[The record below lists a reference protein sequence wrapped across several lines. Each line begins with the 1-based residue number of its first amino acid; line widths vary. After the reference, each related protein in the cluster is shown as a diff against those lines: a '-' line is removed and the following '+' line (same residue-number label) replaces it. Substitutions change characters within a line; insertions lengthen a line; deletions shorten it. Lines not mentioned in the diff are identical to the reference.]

1 MTFPTSVQTAYDI
14 TRGVFNTL
22 GTVTVIAGMVGPKV
36 FQKIAQRGGVTY
48 STLHLE
54 DILESILSFDLRQL

>member
-1 MTFPTSVQTAYDI
+1 MEFWIYRRSMGYVTSPGKNI
-14 TRGVFNTL
+14 KHIG
-22 GTVTVIAGMVGPKV
+22 GSI
-36 FQKIAQRGGVTY
+36 IGGVTY